1 MSKGLR
7 KAGKR
12 ARAVAGE
19 WQSAIANATQN
30 GFTIAADWLGRYRNQ
45 AGTALRLASVAAST
59 DSDQN
64 AYQLLSKEFEN
75 MKTLSNNYVAARQS
89 LNYIAPN
96 ALANDPLNQKIID
109 CGHSLAAMAAN
120 GQFVY

>member
-1 MSKGLR
+1 
-7 KAGKR
+7 
-12 ARAVAGE
+12 
-19 WQSAIANATQN
+19 
-30 GFTIAADWLGRYRNQ
+30 
-45 AGTALRLASVAAST
+45 
-59 DSDQN
+59 
-64 AYQLLSKEFEN
+64 

-120 GQFVY
+120 GQFVDDGSCR